1 MTEEKISIII
11 PVYKVEEYL
20 ETCLDSVLAQT
31 YQNLE
36 ILLVDD
42 GSPDRCGE
50 ICDRYAQKDKR
61 IRVIHKKNEGVA
73 RARNTA
79 LELASGD
86 YISFMDSDDW
96 IAPKAYEI
104 LYRGLKKYDADCSVG
119 DCTRA
124 YEKDGML
131 FFEKKEKQKEAECI
145 EAKEVIGKLLLQ
157 GSAIWNRL
165 FKRKL
170 FEKIRFPQGRI
181 NDDEVTALHVLAECR
196 KIVYVNQETYYYRI
210 RANSITTAAFSL
222 KKLDF
227 YYNAKENRRFIREK
241 LPELLGQAEYKYVKA
256 MLYCYVNLGRLGG
269 QQEADRMRAALKK
282 ELRQNKVQALENP
295 FLDWKY
301 KILLQICTL

>member
-1 MTEEKISIII
+1 MNFK
-11 PVYKVEEYL
+11 
-20 ETCLDSVLAQT
+20 
-31 YQNLE
+31 
-36 ILLVDD
+36 
-42 GSPDRCGE
+42 PDF
-50 ICDRYAQKDKR
+50 
-61 IRVIHKKNEGVA
+61 
-73 RARNTA
+73 
-79 LELASGD
+79 L
-86 YISFMDSDDW
+86 
-96 IAPKAYEI
+96 
-104 LYRGLKKYDADCSVG
+104 
-119 DCTRA
+119 
-124 YEKDGML
+124 L

-210 RANSITTAAFSL
+210 RANSITTAEFSL

-227 YYNAKENRRFIREK
+227 YYNAKENRRFIQEK

-269 QQEADRMRAALKK
+269 AAGGGQNAGCIKK
-282 ELRQNKVQALENP
+282 GIAAK
-295 FLDWKY
+295 
-301 KILLQICTL
+301 

>member
-50 ICDRYAQKDKR
+50 ICDRYAQKEYAQMDPRFHIINKE
-61 IRVIHKKNEGVA
+61 NTGVSDSRN
-73 RARNTA
+73 RAIQIA
-79 LELASGD
+79 KGD
-86 YISFMDSDDW
+86 YLQFMDSDDW

-119 DCTRA
+119 DCTCA

-227 YYNAKENRRFIREK
+227 YYNAKENAAVEI
-241 LPELLGQAEYKYVKA
+241 
-256 MLYCYVNLGRLGG
+256 GR
-269 QQEADRMRAALKK
+269 AH
-282 ELRQNKVQALENP
+282 V
-295 FLDWKY
+295 
-301 KILLQICTL
+301 